1 MGETKV
7 NVFDVALYILGQTK
21 TITVIR
27 LQRLVYYSQAW
38 SLVWDEELLFNES
51 IEAWAGGPIVRIL
64 YEAHKGKFKISAKD
78 IKKGGPSRLTKN
90 QKDTVDRVLDFYKKR
105 KTQWLTDLVRMEEPW
120 KITRD
125 RAKLGSGERGS
136 AIIKL
141 FDMHEYYS
149 RL

>member
-105 KTQWLTDLVRMEEPW
+105 KTQWLTDLVRM
-120 KITRD
+120 
-125 RAKLGSGERGS
+125 
-136 AIIKL
+136 
-141 FDMHEYYS
+141 
-149 RL
+149 